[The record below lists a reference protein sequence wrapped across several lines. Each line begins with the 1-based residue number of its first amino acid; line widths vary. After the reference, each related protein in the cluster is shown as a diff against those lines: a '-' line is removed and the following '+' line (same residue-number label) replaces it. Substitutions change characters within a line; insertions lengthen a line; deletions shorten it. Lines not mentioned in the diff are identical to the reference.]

1 MRFAHNSKLKTQK
14 AKLYMDDT
22 LLFIPPCCVDN
33 KLPKAVNQAPHRQLT
48 FYTHGDVTA
57 EKFYK
62 AVSHLVIDSHVMVL
76 TMPSPKQE
84 TFMFL
89 EQCFERGWITHLVL
103 STYRSCDSLIA
114 KHLGDYAD
122 RIIYAQSDDVSDLSS
137 HIVLYNKDRALTLSG
152 PMYDRPQTN
161 VRLAAY
167 TLVFHPSHLLNS
179 SADWGNSLRNILF
192 PDVLRQRKKIF
203 AGGVKLIKDKEID
216 RFIHLEFPPLRE

>member
-1 MRFAHNSKLKTQK
+1 
-14 AKLYMDDT
+14 MDDT

-48 FYTHGDVTA
+48 FYTHGDVTV

-103 STYRSCDSLIA
+103 STYCSCDSLIA
-114 KHLGDYAD
+114 QHLGDYAD
-122 RIIYAQSDDVSDLSS
+122 RIIFAQSDDVSDLSS
-137 HIVLYNKDRALTLSG
+137 HMVLYNRDRALTLSG
-152 PMYDRPQTN
+152 PMYDRPQIDM
-161 VRLAAY
+161 RLVAY
-167 TLVFHPSHLLNS
+167 TIVFHPSHLLNS
-179 SADWGNSLRNILF
+179 TADWGNPLRNILF

-203 AGGVKLIKDKEID
+203 AGGVKRITDREID
-216 RFIHLEFPPLRE
+216 RFIHLEFPPLQE

>member
-1 MRFAHNSKLKTQK
+1 
-14 AKLYMDDT
+14 MDDT
-22 LLFIPPCCVDN
+22 LLFIPPCCVDK
-33 KLPKAVNQAPHRQLT
+33 KLPKAIIQAPHYQLT

-62 AVSHLVIDSHVMVL
+62 AISHLLIDAHIMVF

-114 KHLGDYAD
+114 KHLGDYVD

-137 HIVLYNKDRALTLSG
+137 HMVLYNKDRALTLSG
-152 PMYDRPQTN
+152 PMYDRPQTD

-167 TLVFHPSHLLNS
+167 TLVFHPSHLLNP

-203 AGGVKLIKDKEID
+203 SGGIKRIKDREID
-216 RFIHLEFPPLRE
+216 RFIHLEFPPLKEL

>member
-1 MRFAHNSKLKTQK
+1 
-14 AKLYMDDT
+14 MDDA
-22 LLFIPPCCVDN
+22 LLFILPCCVDK
-33 KLPKAVNQAPHRQLT
+33 KLPKAIIQAPHSQLT

-62 AVSHLVIDSHVMVL
+62 AVSHLVIDSHIMVL

-137 HIVLYNKDRALTLSG
+137 HMVLYNKDRALTLSG
-152 PMYDRPQTN
+152 PMYDCPQTD

-203 AGGVKLIKDKEID
+203 SGGIKRIKDREID
-216 RFIHLEFPPLRE
+216 RFIHLEFPPLKEL

>member
-1 MRFAHNSKLKTQK
+1 
-14 AKLYMDDT
+14 MDDT

-48 FYTHGDVTA
+48 FYTHGDVTV

-76 TMPSPKQE
+76 TMPLPKQE

-89 EQCFERGWITHLVL
+89 EQCFERGWITNLVL

-137 HIVLYNKDRALTLSG
+137 HMVLYNKDRALTLSG
-152 PMYDRPQTN
+152 PMFDRPQID

-167 TLVFHPSHLLNS
+167 TIVFHPSHLLNS
-179 SADWGNSLRNILF
+179 TADWGNSLRNILF
-192 PDVLRQRKKIF
+192 PDVLRQRKKMF

-216 RFIHLEFPPLRE
+216 RFIHLEFPPFKEE

>member
-1 MRFAHNSKLKTQK
+1 
-14 AKLYMDDT
+14 MDDT

-33 KLPKAVNQAPHRQLT
+33 KLPKAVNQAPHRQFT
-48 FYTHGDVTA
+48 FYTHGDVTV

-122 RIIYAQSDDVSDLSS
+122 RIIFAQSDDVSDLSS
-137 HIVLYNKDRALTLSG
+137 HMVLYNRDRALTLSG
-152 PMYDRPQTN
+152 PMYDRPQIDM
-161 VRLAAY
+161 RLVAY
-167 TLVFHPSHLLNS
+167 TIVFHPSHLLNS
-179 SADWGNSLRNILF
+179 TADWGNSLRNILF
-192 PDVLRQRKKIF
+192 PDVLRQRKKMF
-203 AGGVKLIKDKEID
+203 AGGVKRITDREID
-216 RFIHLEFPPLRE
+216 RFIHLEFPPLQE

>member
-1 MRFAHNSKLKTQK
+1 
-14 AKLYMDDT
+14 MDDT
-22 LLFIPPCCVDN
+22 LLFIPPCCVDK

-48 FYTHGDVTA
+48 FYTHGDVTV

-62 AVSHLVIDSHVMVL
+62 AVSYLMIGSHVMVL

-84 TFMFL
+84 TFVFL
-89 EQCFERGWITHLVL
+89 QQCFDREWITHLVL

-114 KHLGDYAD
+114 KHLGDYTE

-137 HIVLYNKDRALTLSG
+137 HMVLYNKDRALTLNG
-152 PMYDRPQTN
+152 PMLDRPQTEKAL
-161 VRLAAY
+161 VSY

-179 SADWGNSLRNILF
+179 TSDWGNSLRNILF

-203 AGGVKLIKDKEID
+203 AGGIKRIKDREID
-216 RFIHLEFPPLRE
+216 RFLHLEFPPLREC

>member
-1 MRFAHNSKLKTQK
+1 
-14 AKLYMDDT
+14 MDDT

-48 FYTHGDVTA
+48 FYTHGDVTV

-62 AVSHLVIDSHVMVL
+62 AVSHLVIDSHIMVL

-89 EQCFERGWITHLVL
+89 EQCFERGWITHLIL
-103 STYRSCDSLIA
+103 STLYSCDSLLH
-114 KHLGDYAD
+114 KHLGEYAD
-122 RIIYAQSDDVSDLSS
+122 RIIYAQSDNVSFYSS
-137 HIVLYNKDRALTLSG
+137 HMVLYNQDRALTLNG
-152 PMYDRPQTN
+152 PMFDRPQTD
-161 VRLAAY
+161 AALVSY

-179 SADWGNSLRNILF
+179 TSDWGNSLRNILF

-203 AGGVKLIKDKEID
+203 AGGVKLIKDKTID
-216 RFIHLEFPPLRE
+216 RFIHLEFPPFKEE

>member
-1 MRFAHNSKLKTQK
+1 
-14 AKLYMDDT
+14 MDDT

-48 FYTHGDVTA
+48 FYTHGDVTV

-122 RIIYAQSDDVSDLSS
+122 RIICAQSDDVSDLSS
-137 HIVLYNKDRALTLSG
+137 HMVLYNRDRALTLSG
-152 PMYDRPQTN
+152 PMYDRPQIDM
-161 VRLAAY
+161 RLVAY
-167 TLVFHPSHLLNS
+167 TIVFHPSHLLNS
-179 SADWGNSLRNILF
+179 TADWGNSLRNILF

-203 AGGVKLIKDKEID
+203 AGGVKRITDREID
-216 RFIHLEFPPLRE
+216 RFIHLEFPPLQE

>member
-1 MRFAHNSKLKTQK
+1 
-14 AKLYMDDT
+14 MDDT

-48 FYTHGDVTA
+48 FYTHGDVTV

-76 TMPSPKQE
+76 TMPLPKQE

-89 EQCFERGWITHLVL
+89 EQCFERGWTTHLVL

-137 HIVLYNKDRALTLSG
+137 HMVLYNKDRALTLSG
-152 PMYDRPQTN
+152 PMFDRPQID

-167 TLVFHPSHLLNS
+167 TIVFHSSHLLNS
-179 SADWGNSLRNILF
+179 TADWGNSLRNILF
-192 PDVLRQRKKIF
+192 PDVLRQRKKMF

-216 RFIHLEFPPLRE
+216 RFIHLEFPPFKEE